1 MMFFYKEIKNG
12 ELVSLHRCN
21 VQLETE
27 NELYCISEEEYESL
41 SEILRE
47 KGRKELQAEI
57 ENSKSEAI
65 RYTEQLEKENAS
77 LLYQILTG
85 EELAD
90 V

>member
-1 MMFFYKEIKNG
+1 MSIHSGSNHAETTD
-12 ELVSLHRCN
+12 SLFSI
-21 VQLETE
+21 TE
-27 NELYCISEEEYESL
+27 DEYENL

-47 KGRKELQAEI
+47 KGRRELQTEI
-57 ENSKSEAI
+57 ENSKSEEI